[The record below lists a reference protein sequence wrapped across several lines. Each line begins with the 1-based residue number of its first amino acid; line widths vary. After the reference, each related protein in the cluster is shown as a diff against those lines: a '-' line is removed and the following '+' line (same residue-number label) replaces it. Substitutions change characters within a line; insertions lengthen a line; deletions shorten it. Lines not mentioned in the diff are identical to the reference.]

1 MKKTNRRSLCPISTA
16 LEMLGDKWALIILRD
31 MIFRGM
37 ETYSE
42 FLKAHEKIAT
52 NTLAT
57 RLINLEQNGL
67 IEKKD
72 YPGNKV
78 KVLYKLTPM
87 GLDLIP
93 VLFEL
98 VLWGDK
104 YFETDKDAESLAE
117 NIRSDR
123 DGLIKYLRDKHQ

>member
-1 MKKTNRRSLCPISTA
+1 
-16 LEMLGDKWALIILRD
+16 MLGDKWALLIIRD

-37 ETYSE
+37 QTFSE
-42 FLKAHEKIAT
+42 FLKANEKIAT
-52 NTLAT
+52 NTLAN
-57 RLINLEQNGL
+57 RLMNLELNGL

-78 KVLYKLTPM
+78 KVLYKLTPK
-87 GLDLIP
+87 GLDLMP

-104 YFETDKDAESLAE
+104 YFETDEDARSLAAS
-117 NIRSDR
+117 IRSDR
-123 DGLIKYLRDKHQ
+123 DGLIKYLRDKHT

>member
-1 MKKTNRRSLCPISTA
+1 MCPISTA

-37 ETYSE
+37 QTYSE

-52 NTLAT
+52 NTLAN
-57 RLINLEQNGL
+57 RLMNLEQNGL

-93 VLFEL
+93 VLLEL

-104 YFETDKDAESLAE
+104 YFETDADAKSLAD

-123 DGLIKYLRDKHQ
+123 VGLIKYLREKHQ

>member
-1 MKKTNRRSLCPISTA
+1 
-16 LEMLGDKWALIILRD
+16 MLGDKWALIILRD